1 MITREDIKPGL
12 TFSVS
17 NKHEYIIVEI
27 TSRKMLYIRC
37 LNDNFTVTFEWVN
50 VADAVNIFNTN
61 SNFKLL
67 DLYEQPLNYVEE
79 L

>member
-1 MITREDIKPGL
+1 MITIEDIKPGL
-12 TFSVS
+12 MFSVS

-27 TSRKMLYIRC
+27 TSRKMLYVRY
-37 LNDNFTVTFEWVN
+37 LNDKSIISFEWVN
-50 VADAVNIFNTN
+50 IDEAVNIFNTN